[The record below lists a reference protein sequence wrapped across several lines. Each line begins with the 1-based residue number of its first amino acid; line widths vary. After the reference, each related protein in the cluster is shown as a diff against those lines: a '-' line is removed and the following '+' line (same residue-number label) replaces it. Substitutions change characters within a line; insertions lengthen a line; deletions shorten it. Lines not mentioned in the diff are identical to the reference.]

1 MAEDDWRLTNQEK
14 YLFGKT
20 LRWKRYTT
28 RSEEWDH
35 DHCAFC
41 WQKFMDQ
48 DLPDV
53 HREGYATEDDYYWI
67 CKTCYLDFKD
77 RFQWK
82 LAAT

>member
-1 MAEDDWRLTNQEK
+1 MAEEDWRLRNQEK
-14 YLFGKT
+14 YLLGKT
-20 LRWKRYTT
+20 LTWKRYTT

-67 CKTCYLDFKD
+67 CKICYEDFKD

-82 LAAT
+82 LVRT